1 MIPRRR
7 MLLGLVITVV
17 APAAVLHACKS
28 DDGKAPSPPPRDFA
42 ADMTALLIAIGPW
55 PPNDVAGTSFIERY
69 LASHGAQFRD
79 RGVALKTLVT
89 KLPSGGQQLA
99 EIPLDV
105 LTETERMLLTAVV
118 KDVHAVAELRWYLV
132 GIAAPGSCLGPA

>member
-7 MLLGLVITVV
+7 MLLGLMVTAV
-17 APAAVLHACKS
+17 APVAVLNACKS
-28 DDGKAPSPPPRDFA
+28 DDGKAPPPRKIDFA

-55 PPNDVAGTSFIERY
+55 PPDDMAMTSFIERY
-69 LASHGAQFRD
+69 LASHGAQFQD
-79 RGVALKTLVT
+79 RGGVLNTLVT

-105 LTETERMLLTAVV
+105 LTEAERTLLTAVV
-118 KDVHAVAELRWYLV
+118 KDVHSIAELRWYLV
-132 GIAAPGSCLGPA
+132 GITAPGSCLGPA